1 MCISNN
7 DILKN
12 MRRFYVNKKDI
23 NHNKAI
29 IKGQDAIHL
38 ALVLRLVP
46 GNIVELVDG
55 ENTNYKAEIINIS
68 PFEIKLLILNKKLS
82 MVESPVHIS
91 IAQAMLKN
99 KKMDILIRY
108 LTELGITEWIPFF
121 SQRSIPKHCPKR
133 IKSRII
139 RWEKIAKQAL
149 KQCKRSNLPIINK
162 PVQFNEI
169 INISKTY
176 DTKIA
181 FWEKSSLSINTIKK
195 QNKNNKI
202 FVLIG
207 PEGGFTDNEMQFAK
221 NNGFNVF
228 FLGPRILRAETACIA
243 GCTLIQNIF
252 GDLG

>member
-1 MCISNN
+1 M
-7 DILKN
+7 D
-12 MRRFYVNKKDI
+12 
-23 NHNKAI
+23 
-29 IKGQDAIHL
+29 
-38 ALVLRLVP
+38 
-46 GNIVELVDG
+46 
-55 ENTNYKAEIINIS
+55 
-68 PFEIKLLILNKKLS
+68 KLL
-82 MVESPVHIS
+82 E
-91 IAQAMLKN
+91 QQTF
-99 KKMDILIRY
+99 D
-108 LTELGITEWIPFF
+108 
-121 SQRSIPKHCPKR
+121 
-133 IKSRII
+133 
-139 RWEKIAKQAL
+139 
-149 KQCKRSNLPIINK
+149 
-162 PVQFNEI
+162 FNEI

-195 QNKNNKI
+195 QNKNKNNKI

>member
-1 MCISNN
+1 
-7 DILKN
+7 

-23 NHNKAI
+23 NNNKAI

-38 ALVLRLVP
+38 ALVLRLLP

-55 ENTNYKAEIINIS
+55 KNVNYKAEIITIS
-68 PFEIKLLILNKKLS
+68 PFEIKLLILNKELS
-82 MVESPVHIS
+82 ITESPIHIS
-91 IAQAMLKN
+91 IAQAILKN
-99 KKMDILIRY
+99 KKMDVLIRY

-121 SQRSIPKHCPKR
+121 SQRSIPKPCPKR

-139 RWEKIAKQAL
+139 RWENIAKQAL
-149 KQCKRSNLPIINK
+149 KQCKRSNLPIIK
-162 PVQFNEI
+162 EPIQFDKI
-169 INISKTY
+169 INISKFY
-176 DTKIA
+176 DIKIA

-195 QNKNNKI
+195 QNKNNINKI

-207 PEGGFTDNEMQFAK
+207 PEGGFSDHEIQLAK
-221 NNGFNVF
+221 NNGFNTF
-228 FLGPRILRAETACIA
+228 SLGPRILRAETACIA